1 MKRRGR
7 PPHPGPLTRREQEV
21 LALIRKGLSNAQIA
35 DSLYIARE
43 TVKWHVSE
51 ILSKL
56 GVETR
61 EEAAAWPRGESG
73 EGWLKRLAGGA
84 LLLKIAGAGVVAGT
98 LVGTAAFGWAVIQT
112 EGNSGGGD
120 SVAEAASP
128 RDGNLTKVVAESTP
142 SPVEGLTGET
152 QPTPTTTANPDL
164 TASPTPTAISPT
176 PLVSPLST
184 PTQPPIL
191 GPTPTPSPPA
201 TFVRCFNDWDC
212 DGWSDSLEQQYGS
225 DPYIVLSPYT
235 AGSAPENIGFD
246 ATYSRSSCS
255 DDFDNDGDGWIDD
268 DDAGC
273 GGTLPTPTDH
283 GPTPPPRC
291 GTAGNWDWDCDGWS
305 DALEY
310 KYGSNPFDN
319 GANPDYTAST
329 PEDSHFDANYGQD
342 SCNDGIDND
351 GDVWKDGSDSGCT

>member
-61 EEAAAWPRGESG
+61 EEAAAWPRGESAG
-73 EGWLKRLAGGA
+73 EGWFKRLAGGV
-84 LLLKIAGAGVVAGT
+84 LLLKIAGAGVIAGT
-98 LVGTAAFGWAVIQT
+98 LVGTAVFGWAVLQT
-112 EGNSGGGD
+112 EGDRANGE
-120 SVAEAASP
+120 SVAEASSP
-128 RDGNLTKVVAESTP
+128 RDGNLTKVVAQSTP
-142 SPVEGLTGET
+142 SPVERLTGET
-152 QPTPTTTANPDL
+152 QPTPTNASASDL
-164 TASPTPTAISPT
+164 TASPTPTVVFATPPASPF
-176 PLVSPLST
+176 ST

-191 GPTPTPSPPA
+191 PTTPTPSPPA
-201 TFVRCFNDWDC
+201 TFVRCPNDWDC
-212 DGWSDSLEQQYGS
+212 DGWSDALELQYGS
-225 DPYIVLSPYT
+225 DPYVVLSSYT
-235 AGSAPENIGFD
+235 AGSSPEGTAFD
-246 ATYSRSSCS
+246 ATFDRSSCS
-255 DDFDNDGDGWIDD
+255 DEFDNDGDGWIDGD
-268 DDAGC
+268 DTGC
-273 GGTLPTPTDH
+273 GGTPPPPGDH

-319 GANPDYTAST
+319 GANPYL
-329 PEDSHFDANYGQD
+329 
-342 SCNDGIDND
+342 
-351 GDVWKDGSDSGCT
+351 